1 MNYTTNYHLP
11 QWVESDRIMME
22 DFNEA
27 MEEIET
33 GLTTANIPPL
43 AIGTYTG
50 NGNKQTIELGF
61 SPRFVIITA
70 QQSGS
75 NDTSFI
81 AISGGSEATSTLVF
95 SETGFTVMVSSVTY
109 APYPVT
115 NQSGTVYHYLA
126 IR

>member
-11 QWVESDRIMME
+11 QWVEEDRIMME
-22 DFNEA
+22 DFNAA

-33 GLTTANIPPL
+33 GLTAANIPPL
-43 AIGTYTG
+43 AVGTYTG
-50 NGNKQTIELGF
+50 NGDKQTIELGF
-61 SPRFVIITA
+61 SPKFVIITA
-70 QQSGS
+70 QRPGS

-95 SETGFTVMVSSVTY
+95 SDTGFTVMVSSATY
-109 APYPVT
+109 APYPIT
-115 NQSGTVYHYLA
+115 NQSGTAYHYLA